1 MAWSSQA
8 APFTPGGQVRSKGGL
23 RDSTADPWPLGAKV
37 PCSDDFKV
45 PLLSWTWQFH
55 HGLPAATRA
64 PPPHPSLAGKLC
76 QERKEVGGR
85 ASGIQGA
92 LLG

>member
-1 MAWSSQA
+1 MTPQPILGHLEPRSLVLTISKCLSFPGPGSSTMACPPPP
-8 APFTPGGQVRSKGGL
+8 AP
-23 RDSTADPWPLGAKV
+23 
-37 PCSDDFKV
+37 
-45 PLLSWTWQFH
+45 
-55 HGLPAATRA
+55 